1 MSAAKNTTHILIE
14 RQLVVYRRERS
25 GVWQCR
31 YSVDGVWQR
40 NSTHER
46 DIKLA
51 KQRAH
56 DILVEANVRK
66 KLNVAPITRF
76 FKDVAKNAVV
86 RMTRELEQKQGKVIY
101 KDYISI
107 TQKYLIPFFGKYKI
121 DSIDYKLLEQFG
133 DWRSKRMEKI
143 PRRSTLL
150 NHNAALNRVFD
161 EAIIRGYMVQSNRP
175 KLEAKGK
182 KSERRPDFNLAEVRA
197 LRHNFD
203 AWIEQGRADSV
214 ALRALL
220 RDYVITLLD
229 TGARPGKELLNLT
242 WQQIELKMYPVVT
255 PTKEYDEEG
264 ERIDHINHNH
274 TAFLKI
280 QTSKTGERIS
290 VGRQP
295 TVQAFRNIATRNYG
309 KRVEQL
315 LKDGCED
322 AIFRFKEYLNE
333 DQIKAGEKPHLLPPT
348 SFSKLFDAYLSEH
361 NLLIDPVT
369 TKRRVLYSL
378 RHTYATLALTH
389 DVHVNPLTL
398 AKQMGTSVGMIE
410 KHYSHLDA
418 VKAVHQ
424 LRGEESRSLIETGVV
439 DARYDYIAD
448 AKNMKKTPKT
458 KK

>member
-1 MSAAKNTTHILIE
+1 M
-14 RQLVVYRRERS
+14 
-25 GVWQCR
+25 WQCR

-51 KQRAH
+51 RQRAH

-86 RMTRELEQKQGKVIY
+86 RMTKELEQKQGKVIY

-175 KLEAKGK
+175 KLVAKGK

-242 WQQIELKMYPVVT
+242 WSQIELKM
-255 PTKEYDEEG
+255 G
-264 ERIDHINHNH
+264 SSRN
-274 TAFLKI
+274 
-280 QTSKTGERIS
+280 R
-290 VGRQP
+290 VGD
-295 TVQAFRNIATRNYG
+295 FG
-309 KRVEQL
+309 
-315 LKDGCED
+315 
-322 AIFRFKEYLNE
+322 
-333 DQIKAGEKPHLLPPT
+333 
-348 SFSKLFDAYLSEH
+348 SF
-361 NLLIDPVT
+361 
-369 TKRRVLYSL
+369 
-378 RHTYATLALTH
+378 
-389 DVHVNPLTL
+389 
-398 AKQMGTSVGMIE
+398 
-410 KHYSHLDA
+410 
-418 VKAVHQ
+418 
-424 LRGEESRSLIETGVV
+424 
-439 DARYDYIAD
+439 
-448 AKNMKKTPKT
+448 
-458 KK
+458 